1 MLDSLITSKTRI
13 KLLVKFFVT
22 SANSGHL
29 RGLATEFN
37 ESTNAIRKELNHLS
51 QAGYLEKKEVSNKI
65 AYRANTG
72 HPMFSL
78 LQQVVH
84 KYLGLDLIVTQVLDR
99 MGNVKKIELL
109 GNYAKGI
116 DSGVIE
122 INITGKNIN
131 TEYTE
136 SIIPKIEDVIKRKV
150 IFYYNEKD
158 KNGMVLFGESD
169 S

>member
-13 KLLVKFFVT
+13 KLLVKFFIT

-29 RGLATEFN
+29 RGLANEFN

-51 QAGYLEKKEVSNKI
+51 EAGYLEKKEVSNKI
-65 AYRANTG
+65 AYRANTR

-99 MGNVKKIELL
+99 MGTVEKIELL
-109 GNYAKGI
+109 GDYAKGI
-116 DSGVIE
+116 DSGTIE

-131 TEYTE
+131 TEYTQ

-158 KNGMVLFGESD
+158 KNGIVLFGE
-169 S
+169 